1 MAALIKCPGDLYF
14 LAGPP
19 DLISRFRRLAHGTAG
34 TEFVATAGA
43 KNFVAHDVGFGP
55 TALGADKFGLGTH
68 GWLG

>member
-1 MAALIKCPGDLYF
+1 M
-14 LAGPP
+14 GPT
-19 DLISRFRRLAHGTAG
+19 DLIFRFRRLAHGTAG